1 MVRKYVIRT
10 STQSFKVEL
19 AERSWNVRSFT
30 ANEINENANEIPLRL
45 HNRSHCLSFSRSENT
60 ITER

>member
-30 ANEINENANEIPLRL
+30 ANEINENANEIPLQL
-45 HNRSHCLSFSRSENT
+45 YNRKYDH
-60 ITER
+60 